1 MRAEVLAPALQ
12 SSVAPKG
19 CGPSVGIKEIFPAG
33 RRLGTDQPD
42 PSTRLAWPASWHH
55 PRGRNRQGRGTLSRS
70 QETGGHGLGLAV
82 LRGGTL
88 FHDGELILQNRTGG
102 GLTALLRLPI
112 LRTDTQNS
120 GEPGD
125 TGRELADVAFTI
137 IAITRGGSG
146 MKRRDFMA
154 GIGAAQVV
162 LSSIPTVALA
172 HGVQAYDAMVPVA
185 ELPTDYLPREVT
197 LEEPLPPFE
206 IHVEPS
212 QFALYWT
219 LPEGRAMRYTVE
231 IGRQGLYHTGEY
243 YIGAK
248 KEWPSWTPIPAMI
261 RRNPGAYARYADG
274 MPGGPT
280 NPLGAWALY
289 LFSARARRYLSAH
302 SRHLPAPRPL
312 AGRSP
317 TAARGPPI
325 PMIRSS
331 NFMTV
336 CRWRHGRCSTR
347 CRPSADPG
355 AAGVDAG
362 ARHKVAVDGDQIGHG
377 QSLPSVGV
385 VLKERPRCSL
395 HYAPL

>member
-172 HGVQAYDAMVPVA
+172 HGVQAYDAMVPCRGVA
-185 ELPTDYLPREVT
+185 DGLFTARGHT
-197 LEEPLPPFE
+197 
-206 IHVEPS
+206 
-212 QFALYWT
+212 
-219 LPEGRAMRYTVE
+219 GRAAATF
-231 IGRQGLYHTGEY
+231 
-243 YIGAK
+243 
-248 KEWPSWTPIPAMI
+248 
-261 RRNPGAYARYADG
+261 RNPRRTIAIR
-274 MPGGPT
+274 
-280 NPLGAWALY
+280 AL
-289 LFSARARRYLSAH
+289 LD
-302 SRHLPAPRPL
+302 P
-312 AGRSP
+312 
-317 TAARGPPI
+317 ARGPGDAL
-325 PMIRSS
+325 
-331 NFMTV
+331 
-336 CRWRHGRCSTR
+336 HG
-347 CRPSADPG
+347 
-355 AAGVDAG
+355 
-362 ARHKVAVDGDQIGHG
+362 
-377 QSLPSVGV
+377 
-385 VLKERPRCSL
+385 
-395 HYAPL
+395 